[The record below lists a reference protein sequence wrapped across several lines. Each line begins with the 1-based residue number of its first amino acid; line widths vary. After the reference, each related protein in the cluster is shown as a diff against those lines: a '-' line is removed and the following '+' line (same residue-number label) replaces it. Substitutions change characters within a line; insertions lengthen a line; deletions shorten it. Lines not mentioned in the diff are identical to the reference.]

1 MLPGPEVSVWKAC
14 LQTPAC
20 PAELLWNV
28 LKGLAE
34 VTGEFVQKAEVVQKE
49 EAYPCSE
56 LSLPPLAWV

>member
-14 LQTPAC
+14 LQTLAC
-20 PAELLWNV
+20 PAELSWSV

-49 EAYPCSE
+49 EA
-56 LSLPPLAWV
+56 